1 MQTQQPTSTSNLDPQ
16 IVNLAKAIRQ
26 TESNGDFSAKGKSGE
41 YGAYQFMPDTWNATA
56 PKYGVNVPLQQATPE
71 QQNEVAYKQLA
82 DWKQEHPDWNVGN
95 FSSAWNAGPGKPDA
109 YLGGNAGTNA
119 EGVSYDTAAYA
130 KKVATAY
137 QQFKGQPNSP
147 ASSVTPPT
155 APGQAQTQQ
164 PSQSTFGG
172 ALQPPTPPQATTQ
185 APASTTPAPESF
197 TGDLASG
204 NYGGAALKG
213 AENVGNFLF
222 PIAGDLYND
231 AKGTNT
237 KTGLQQTAD
246 AGLSALSVIPG
257 IGELGKGAEAGIDAV
272 KAAPSLLSLLGKGAA
287 YGAAAGGLS
296 SVGQGNTNLGTIAG
310 DTALGGVT
318 GGVTGGL
325 LGHLGGGSGALGKSA
340 TEDITKVLAPTGK
353 ADKLI
358 TQKIAPELAKSGIVS
373 ASREGLLSKY
383 QALQG
388 TAGDALE
395 AGYDALPKDAQV
407 EVGGLFDTLQQ
418 KIDKLTVNGSVP
430 SAALPKVNALQ
441 GMMKDLANIGIE
453 TSPDGSKVFADV
465 GNVRQLRQILDGTIS
480 KNFGLTE
487 LDGATKAAQKTLAN
501 SIRGAFAQQYPDIAK
516 LNKDFSFWSDATK
529 VLQNTIDRKT
539 GQTGL
544 LRKGIAEGLGAASG
558 LTAGHPVIGAGIG
571 RILSDF
577 VSSPAY
583 HTVNALLKTKIATAF
598 EKGDYVGAGK
608 LMQMILNTA
617 PFSVARGAT
626 GLIGQLSL
634 PQK

>member
-1 MQTQQPTSTSNLDPQ
+1 MPTQTPSTPSSLDPK

-26 TESNGDFSAKGKSGE
+26 TESGGDFSAKGASGE

-71 QQNEVAYKQLA
+71 QQNEVAVKQLTE
-82 DWKQEHPDWNVGN
+82 WQKEHPDWNVGN
-95 FSSAWNAGPGKPDA
+95 FASAWNAGPGKPDA

-147 ASSVTPPT
+147 ASSLTPPT
-155 APGQAQTQQ
+155 APGQAQIQQ

-172 ALQPPTPPQATTQ
+172 ALQPPTPPQASTQ
-185 APASTTPAPESF
+185 APAPTTPTPESF

-296 SVGQGNTNLGTIAG
+296 SVGQGNTNLGAIAG

-325 LGHLGGGSGALGKSA
+325 LGRLGGGSGALDKSA

-353 ADKLI
+353 TDKLI
-358 TQKIAPELAKSGIVS
+358 TQKIAPQLAKSGIMA

-407 EVGGLFDTLQQ
+407 EVGGLFDTVQ
-418 KIDKLTVNGSVP
+418 KEIDNLTVNGSVP
-430 SAALPKVNALQ
+430 SAAAPKVTALQ
-441 GMMKDLANIGIE
+441 NMMKDLANIGIQ

-465 GNVRQLRQILDGTIS
+465 ANVRQLRQILDTGKQGFAFS
-480 KNFGLTE
+480 D
-487 LDGATKAAQKTLAN
+487 LDTATRAAQKTLAN
-501 SIRGAFAQQYPDIAK
+501 GIRGAFAEQYPDIAK
-516 LNKDFSFWSDATK
+516 LNKDFSFWSNAVG

-544 LRKGIAEGLGAASG
+544 LRKGIAGGIGSLGGLAS
-558 LTAGHPVIGAGIG
+558 GHPVVGAGVG
-571 RILSDF
+571 KILSDF
-577 VSSPAY
+577 IESPAY
-583 HTVNALLKTKIATAF
+583 HTVSAALKNKIAAAF
-598 EKGDYVGAGK
+598 EKGDYIGAGK
-608 LMQMILNTA
+608 LMQMVTA
-617 PFSVARGAT
+617 TSPTLVGRGSV
-626 GLIGQLSL
+626 GLLGQLS
-634 PQK
+634 QK